1 MVDAPGVG
9 DTRHNEQEGMDI
21 LQIRIKEAMLLSPE
35 GYDVFLYVIKYGD
48 RFRQED
54 VKVLES
60 LKTIFGPDFVRTR
73 CILILTGGDSF
84 EKDRRDHRK
93 TFEEWCQAEVG
104 DFGTLLRECDNRIV
118 LFDNM
123 TEDETK
129 KIDQLARLFSQ
140 IENLKERNQNERYTD
155 NNFETAKAQRSE
167 NVDRQHKILTKVSL
181 LLQKLQEQK
190 GKYNQG
196 ELLKLSSDCSQVLLS
211 IQKQNNVTHF
221 WSEIIQKLE
230 DIRNSLQEVFR
241 LHSLNFDTLRRGEEC
256 DMEMTHDAER
266 TLDAK
271 IDELE
276 SIYCICRKEYV
287 KEILKLVG
295 FSLCAIAAISAPT
308 VMLKSVPAAVRWIYK
323 RIFRF

>member
-1 MVDAPGVG
+1 MILGRRSFEVFCQTTSGTDKIDWDARVYEGYLMTVVDAPGVG

-60 LKTIFGPDFVRTR
+60 LKTIFGSDFVKKR

-104 DFGTLLRECDNRIV
+104 DFGTLLRECDNRVV

-123 TEDETK
+123 TEDESK
-129 KIDQLARLFSQ
+129 RRDQLARLFYQ
-140 IENLKERNQNERYTD
+140 IENLNERNQNERYTD

-167 NVDRQHKILTKVSL
+167 NVDRQHKILTKLGSSV
-181 LLQKLQEQK
+181 
-190 GKYNQG
+190 
-196 ELLKLSSDCSQVLLS
+196 LKIPVESNPPTLVLVQ
-211 IQKQNNVTHF
+211 IY
-221 WSEIIQKLE
+221 
-230 DIRNSLQEVFR
+230 RA
-241 LHSLNFDTLRRGEEC
+241 
-256 DMEMTHDAER
+256 MR
-266 TLDAK
+266 TLPSAK
-271 IDELE
+271 FI
-276 SIYCICRKEYV
+276 V
-287 KEILKLVG
+287 
-295 FSLCAIAAISAPT
+295 
-308 VMLKSVPAAVRWIYK
+308 
-323 RIFRF
+323 